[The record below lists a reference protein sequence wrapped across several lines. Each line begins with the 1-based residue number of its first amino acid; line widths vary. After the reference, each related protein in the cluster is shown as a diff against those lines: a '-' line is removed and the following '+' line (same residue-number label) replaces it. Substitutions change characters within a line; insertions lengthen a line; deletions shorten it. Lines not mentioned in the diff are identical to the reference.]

1 MRPPRCSSGGRDAGF
16 TLVEMLLAVAI
27 LGIGVLTVVSGMAT
41 SIKVSDM
48 GRRNAEAQG
57 LIRAYAEAVAADA
70 YAGCATSYPAGGF
83 TSPSGWSTTMTVTYW
98 KASTNTFDPTCGTD
112 SGLQRVTLTV
122 TSDDGRAEATV
133 RLGKRSP

>member
-1 MRPPRCSSGGRDAGF
+1 MRTSRRSSGGGDVGF
-16 TLVEMLLAVAI
+16 TLVEMLVAVAI

-57 LIRAYAEAVAADA
+57 LLRSYAEAVAGDA

-83 TSPSGWSTTMTVTYW
+83 TTPSGWTTTMTVAYW
-98 KASTNTFDPTCGTD
+98 TASTSTFASTCGTD

-122 TSDDGRAEATV
+122 TSDDGRAAATV